1 MKPVLLTD
9 FGSTYTKL
17 TAVDVDTAEL
27 LGTAAAYT
35 TVQTDINEGFA
46 KALCALEEKTGKLD
60 YAESYACSSAAGGLR
75 MMASGLVPEL
85 TLEAAR
91 MASLGAGAKL
101 IGQFSFELTE
111 DDLDTIRAQKPDIFL
126 LAGGTDGG
134 NTSCILHNA
143 RMLAS
148 LKPDFPIIVAGN
160 RTAARECMRILSDC
174 HAQLCE
180 NVMPRFGVLKT
191 EQTQAAIRDIFLGR
205 IIQAKGLDKA
215 ARMMND
221 ILMPTPAAVLSALEL
236 LSGGCESE
244 SGIGELCCVDVGG
257 ATTDVYSICEGMPK
271 QMNLV
276 YKGLPEPYAKRTVEG
291 DIGMRYSVL
300 GILEAAGARK
310 LAQLSGLTPERV
322 EELCRMLSQHT
333 DLVPQS
339 ADDEL
344 AALDF
349 ALAAM
354 AVQTATRRHA
364 GTIEETYT
372 MLGPTFVQSGKD
384 LSAVRR
390 IVATGGSLIHSAHV
404 RQIAAFAAY
413 DPADPGSLRPK
424 DAEVLGILEAA
435 GARKL
440 AQLSGLTPERVEEL
454 CRMLSQH
461 TDLVPQS
468 ADDELAA
475 LDFAL
480 AAMAVQTATRRHA
493 GTIEETYTMLG
504 PTFVQSGKDLSAV
517 RRIVA
522 TGGSLI
528 HSAHVRQIAAF
539 AAYDPADPGSLRPK
553 DAEVLVD
560 ESYILAAM
568 GLLSTHYPEAAL
580 QIMKRKIR

>member
-424 DAEVLGILEAA
+424 DAEVL
-435 GARKL
+435 
-440 AQLSGLTPERVEEL
+440 
-454 CRMLSQH
+454 
-461 TDLVPQS
+461 
-468 ADDELAA
+468 
-475 LDFAL
+475 
-480 AAMAVQTATRRHA
+480 
-493 GTIEETYTMLG
+493 
-504 PTFVQSGKDLSAV
+504 
-517 RRIVA
+517 
-522 TGGSLI
+522 
-528 HSAHVRQIAAF
+528 
-539 AAYDPADPGSLRPK
+539 
-553 DAEVLVD
+553 VD

-568 GLLSTHYPEAAL
+568 GLLSTRYPEAAL